1 MQKEN
6 KMIVVGVIDADGFIQ
21 DNKVYFRGGC
31 APTLR
36 ATNDKNRTIRKIK
49 KNNTE
54 RSDGRRI

>member
-6 KMIVVGVIDADGFIQ
+6 KMIIVGMIDTNGFIQ

-31 APTLR
+31 APILR

-49 KNNTE
+49 KSKRN
-54 RSDGRRI
+54 RSDG

>member
-1 MQKEN
+1 MQK
-6 KMIVVGVIDADGFIQ
+6 KTITVGIIDADGFIQ

-49 KNNTE
+49 KSKRN
-54 RSDGRRI
+54 RSDG